1 MQDELNF
8 GTGHHGSLAVHI
20 GAYRLMQQHLQHG
33 LEQILPPGISSHSV
47 GLLLAESLGSAGELG
62 GVRRKQK
69 GQLVWFGCCMRAS
82 RAEEERPPQ
91 IYAYD
96 ILCFAEGLLS
106 VRAGN
111 LEKTPKKDMK

>member
-20 GAYRLMQQHLQHG
+20 GAYRLMQHHLQHG

-69 GQLVWFGCCMRAS
+69 GQLWFGCCMRAS
-82 RAEEERPPQ
+82 RAEKEERPPQ

-106 VRAGN
+106 V
-111 LEKTPKKDMK
+111 L